1 MQTQKIHLDTFYSSY
16 SGETLDM
23 TTFERIKEISKQRGL
38 NLKKTATEAGLS
50 ENAIYKWKTQ
60 TPQSNALQAV
70 ADVLGVSVDYLLGN
84 TDDMHSNKKDDKK
97 VADLKD
103 IMKEFE
109 IVQFDGKTIP
119 EEDLP
124 VIERIIKGLID
135 DQY

>member
-1 MQTQKIHLDTFYSSY
+1 
-16 SGETLDM
+16 M

-84 TDDMHSNKKDDKK
+84 TDEMHSNKKDDKT
-97 VADLKD
+97 VDLEQDTTILALDGIELSDDYK
-103 IMKEFE
+103 
-109 IVQFDGKTIP
+109 QF
-119 EEDLP
+119 
-124 VIERIIKGLID
+124 IIDQVRSLRKLRGD
-135 DQY
+135 DE